1 MMRDGEGAVA
11 KVTRRK
17 REAGTNNATKP
28 AIDPRFLDF
37 EPKTELGRKL
47 LEIRRRY
54 IDAGGELLDEAGLE
68 REIAERRGSVVYVQ
82 DDAQLR

>member
-1 MMRDGEGAVA
+1 MRDGRTHSVA
-11 KVTRRK
+11 RIARKKRDVNVTN
-17 REAGTNNATKP
+17 GTPP
-28 AIDPRFLDF
+28 AIDPRFPDF

-54 IDAGGELLDEAGLE
+54 IDAGGELLDQAGLE

-82 DDAQLR
+82 DDARLR